1 MVTPIT
7 VPQGTGPLTT
17 ITDNRLK
24 GKNKED
30 IMKLHKNMFLI
41 AASALAL
48 TVAAP
53 AFAADDA
60 PTYGPADAPIVPHI
74 DPMHPNW
81 GVIGTRE
88 HPRTGTR
95 VYGVGLGYQWIPA
108 QNTVPE
114 ELIGANVV
122 DSQNDIVGTV
132 KNVIYKNGHSQL
144 IFSAG
149 QYMGLGSHDV
159 ALNMDQTRIYH
170 HRNDRLDYRVA
181 TNMTDEQLM
190 ALPAYKA
197 PKTGSS
203 MKKTDDSMK

>member
-1 MVTPIT
+1 
-7 VPQGTGPLTT
+7 
-17 ITDNRLK
+17 
-24 GKNKED
+24 
-30 IMKLHKNMFLI
+30 MFLI

-48 TVAAP
+48 TAAAP

-60 PTYGPADAPIVPHI
+60 PTYGPADAAIVPHI
-74 DPMHPNW
+74 DPMHPW
-81 GVIGTRE
+81 LGVVGTRDHL
-88 HPRTGTR
+88 HPHSAMT
-95 VYGVGLGYQWIPA
+95 VYGVGLGYEWIPS

-122 DSQNDIVGTV
+122 DSQNDIIGTV
-132 KNVIYKNGHSQL
+132 KNVIYKDGHSQI

-170 HRNDRLDYRVA
+170 RRDDKLDYRVA

-190 ALPAYKA
+190 ALPVYTA
-197 PKTGSS
+197 PKTSS
-203 MKKTDDSMK
+203 STKTMDDSTK